1 VHYWADLQSVH
12 GFRCCD
18 NIAPNAKCQLVL
30 VLALCL
36 DVRVTTEDVYCELDR
51 RWTPDLTTESE
62 ISAGKV
68 LDLENLRLFATTRS
82 AVLAVADLFYTVLP
96 ETRT

>member
-1 VHYWADLQSVH
+1 MH

-36 DVRVTTEDVYCELDR
+36 DVRVTTELDR
-51 RWTPDLTTESE
+51 RWSPDPTTESD
-62 ISAGKV
+62 ISAGIQV
-68 LDLENLRLFATTRS
+68 LDLENLRLFTTPRS
-82 AVLAVADLFYTVLP
+82 AVLAVAELFYTVLP